1 MGGDRYPDGVET
13 YPATR
18 KNLATYTQ
26 ARAQLAAF
34 RARVLVDGQRN
45 RSYQPG
51 QSRLCDACG
60 GLAIQFDPSLHS
72 IRYIAGGLGCSVR
85 GRWPYTGG
93 LRLLGFAALTPTYDT
108 AVVSLM

>member
-1 MGGDRYPDGVET
+1 MGGDRHPDGVET

-18 KNLATYTQ
+18 EDLATYTQ

-34 RARVLVDGQRN
+34 QAPVLVDGQRN

-51 QSRLCDACG
+51 QTRLCDACG

-72 IRYIAGGLGCSVR
+72 PWLDDRGLGGAGWSFEVGER
-85 GRWPYTGG
+85 
-93 LRLLGFAALTPTYDT
+93 
-108 AVVSLM
+108 

>member
-1 MGGDRYPDGVET
+1 MGGDRHPDGVET

-18 KNLATYTQ
+18 EDLATYTQ
-26 ARAQLAAF
+26 AQAQLAAF
-34 RARVLVDGQRN
+34 QAPVLVDGQRN
-45 RSYQPG
+45 RSYHPG

-85 GRWPYTGG
+85 GRWSHAGG
-93 LRLLGFAALTPTYDT
+93 LKLLGFALTP
-108 AVVSLM
+108 A